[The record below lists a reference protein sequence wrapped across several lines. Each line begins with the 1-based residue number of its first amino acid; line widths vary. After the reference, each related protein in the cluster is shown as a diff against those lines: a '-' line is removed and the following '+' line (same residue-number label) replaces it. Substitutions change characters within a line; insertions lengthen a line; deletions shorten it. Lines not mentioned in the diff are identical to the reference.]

1 MVTFP
6 GEQSPWKQ
14 VSNPLACRFSKNI
27 ATTGPIMFLA
37 KLLVVPNNFISGLKE
52 KYFKMFLKQFTL
64 WLKPIK
70 IR

>member
-37 KLLVVPNNFISGLKE
+37 KLLVVPENWKKNIP
-52 KYFKMFLKQFTL
+52 FKNVFKVIYTMA
-64 WLKPIK
+64 
-70 IR
+70 